1 MSLSGPVREL
11 LLKLLDGVTDAGF
24 RTETTAILS
33 MIIGRYASG
42 DIDGGILK
50 RALNELCFDILFTK
64 NPTMDADKIREEASS
79 WAEKLYYAVMS
90 RTLRERISRM
100 GPQ

>member
-11 LLKLLDGVTDAGF
+11 LLKLLDGITDPGF
-24 RTETTAILS
+24 RAETTAILS

-42 DIDGGILK
+42 EIDGATLK
-50 RALNELCFDILFTK
+50 RALNELCFDALFTK
-64 NPTMDADKIREEASS
+64 NPTMDADKIKEEASK

-100 GPQ
+100 GP